1 MQVREDGVFVMEL
14 RDRIIETALTLF
26 DEKGYHGVSI
36 NEIVKEAKTSKGGF
50 YYHFS
55 SKEELL
61 YVIHDVFITYAL
73 DKVSAAKDKNEDPI
87 KKLTSIIKDHLK
99 VFHLYKS
106 HLTVFYQESKYLR
119 PEDREKIREKRK
131 LFKQLILDV
140 IQEGKT
146 TGKFRAEINV
156 EITSM
161 AILGMVNWLYKWYRK
176 DGVYS
181 IEEIGDYYVDLTLH
195 SVLTPEALKES
206 QLVQMKQ

>member
-1 MQVREDGVFVMEL
+1 
-14 RDRIIETALTLF
+14 
-26 DEKGYHGVSI
+26 
-36 NEIVKEAKTSKGGF
+36 
-50 YYHFS
+50 
-55 SKEELL
+55 
-61 YVIHDVFITYAL
+61 
-73 DKVSAAKDKNEDPI
+73 
-87 KKLTSIIKDHLK
+87 
-99 VFHLYKS
+99 
-106 HLTVFYQESKYLR
+106 
-119 PEDREKIREKRK
+119 

-140 IQEGKT
+140 IEEGKT

-206 QLVQMKQ
+206 QLVQMK

>member
-1 MQVREDGVFVMEL
+1 MEL
-14 RDRIIETALTLF
+14 RDRIVETALLLF
-26 DEKGYHGVSI
+26 DEKGYHGVSV
-36 NEIVKEAKTSKGGF
+36 NEIVKEANTSKGGF

-61 YVIHDVFITYAL
+61 FVMHDVFITYAL
-73 DKVSAAKDKNEDPI
+73 DKVSTAKFRNEDPVQ
-87 KKLTSIIKDHLK
+87 KLTAIIKDHLK

-119 PEDREKIREKRK
+119 AEDREIIRKKRK

-146 TGKFRAEINV
+146 TGKFREDINV

-181 IEEIGDYYVDLTLH
+181 IEEIGDYYVDLVLH
-195 SVLTPEALKES
+195 SVLTKEALEEI
-206 QLVQMKQ
+206 QLIQMKQ